1 MFSKFL
7 DTQKDVSDKTKEYL
21 LAAVAAQ
28 YDLREPANPKLQEVF
43 KFLDTKIKNSA
54 IKSELKNL
62 KEAIYGLEQG
72 TDVSGLSLVK
82 QDGSKITLADL
93 KGKPTALVFY
103 ASWNPYITESTMPVL
118 KEMVKFYGSKMN
130 FAFINLDDTQDQFVK
145 TSKAMFT
152 GIQGNNY
159 YATGGMKSEVAKKFA
174 VYGFKMPS
182 FIIIDKDGKISSK
195 TYLNIADPALVDGL
209 NKASGLQAPT
219 GIPQT
224 PEMMAPPTEHS
235 ANDGH
240 GH

>member
-1 MFSKFL
+1 MLNSK
-7 DTQKDVSDKTKEYL
+7 V
-21 LAAVAAQ
+21 
-28 YDLREPANPKLQEVF
+28 
-43 KFLDTKIKNSA
+43 
-54 IKSELKNL
+54 KSESMKADLK
-62 KEAIYGLEQG
+62 KVEEAIYGLPVG
-72 TDVSGLSLVK
+72 TDYSKTELVK
-82 QDGSKITLADL
+82 LDGKKSSLSEL
-93 KGKPTALVFY
+93 KGKPTVALFY
-103 ASWNPYITESTMPVL
+103 ASWNPYINQSVIPVM
-118 KEMVKFYGSKMN
+118 KEMVKFYGTKIN
-130 FAFINLDDTQDQFVK
+130 FAFVNLDDTQDQFVK

-159 YATGGMKSEVAKKFA
+159 YATGGMKSEIAKKFA

>member
-1 MFSKFL
+1 M
-7 DTQKDVSDKTKEYL
+7 
-21 LAAVAAQ
+21 
-28 YDLREPANPKLQEVF
+28 
-43 KFLDTKIKNSA
+43 
-54 IKSELKNL
+54 KNL
-62 KEAIYGLEQG
+62 EEAIYGIEQG

-159 YATGGMKSEVAKKFA
+159 YATGGMKSEIAKKFA

-219 GIPQT
+219 AVPQ
-224 PEMMAPPTEHS
+224 APDLMTAPSATEQHS